1 MLTTKENLL
10 LSQNH
15 SVKITEDIVLK
26 FAEPSE
32 VDQIIK
38 IYQLIYGKTYPISY
52 GNDPELLARAVQSRD
67 THCVLIAK
75 DLKKNLAVG
84 ALILEKDLFNKIG
97 SLVGLVVLPEYR
109 NLRIAHHLVEMQT
122 NLHLEFQNEINSL
135 YATTRTVNVGPQVV
149 FHKNSFLPLGILP
162 NAHRLARYETV
173 TLFAK
178 FREGILEKRKRV
190 ANLSPKV
197 IPLYQI
203 VKNLV
208 PKLEMPTLE
217 ASPVELDGVVIEE
230 DWDYEVIQA
239 EHYVKR
245 KFLETYPEPSDRFY
259 PFHEPN
265 ILVADKKGR
274 VEIFAHFSKRDGYC
288 TIIKSSIPLFLL
300 HGHFTSLY
308 LQLHDIGVTYLEVL
322 VNAKAKRSIEALL
335 KASFLP
341 SAIYPAMREIKDNF
355 EDYIVMSRTMEPL
368 NFKGMAII
376 SQFKPYIDQY
386 VDLWKKLNLDSLE
399 IVNEE

>member
-1 MLTTKENLL
+1 MLLTDKYILESEKPLA
-10 LSQNH
+10 
-15 SVKITEDIVLK
+15 KINDHIVLK
-26 FAEPSE
+26 MAELSD
-32 VDQIIK
+32 VDQIIR
-38 IYQLIYGKTYPISY
+38 IYQMIYGKTYPISY
-52 GNDPELLARAVQSRD
+52 GNDPEMLAEAVQSKD
-67 THCVLIAK
+67 THCIIIAK
-75 DLKKNLAVG
+75 DLNKNLAIG
-84 ALILEKDLFNKIG
+84 ALVLEKDLFNKIG
-97 SLVGLVVLPEYR
+97 SLVGLVVLPDYR
-109 NLRIAHHLVEMQT
+109 NLKIAHRLVETQTHLHLVV
-122 NLHLEFQNEINSL
+122 QNELNSL

-149 FHKNSFLPLGILP
+149 FHKNNFLPLGLLP
-162 NAHRLARYETV
+162 NAHRLSRYETV

-178 FREGILEKRKRV
+178 YRKGILENRKSISGI
-190 ANLSPKV
+190 SPKI

-208 PKLEMPTLE
+208 PQ
-217 ASPVELDGVVIEE
+217 LDIPNANFLDLDDATVEE
-230 DWDYEVIQA
+230 DWDYEVIQG

-245 KFLETYPEPSDRFY
+245 KFLETYPDPSDRFY

-274 VEIFAHFSKRDGYC
+274 VEIFAYFSKRDGYC

-300 HGHFTSLY
+300 HGHLTSLY
-308 LQLHDIGVTYLEVL
+308 LQLHDIGVTYLEALINV
-322 VNAKAKRSIEALL
+322 KAKRSIEALL
-335 KASFLP
+335 KGNFLP
-341 SAIYPAMREIKDNF
+341 SAIYPAMRETQNNF

-386 VDLWKKLNLDSLE
+386 VDLWKKVNLDSLE

>member
-1 MLTTKENLL
+1 MLLTDKYLLESESYPTKIND
-10 LSQNH
+10 H
-15 SVKITEDIVLK
+15 IVLK
-26 FAEPSE
+26 FAELSD

-38 IYQLIYGKTYPISY
+38 IYQSIYGKTYPISY
-52 GNDPELLARAVQSRD
+52 GNDPEMLAKAVQSKD
-67 THCVLIAK
+67 THCILIAK
-75 DLKKNLAVG
+75 DLNKNLAIG
-84 ALILEKDLFNKIG
+84 ALVLEKDLFNKIG

-109 NLRIAHHLVEMQT
+109 NLKIAHKLVKTQT
-122 NLHLEFQNEINSL
+122 DLHLAAQNELNSL

-149 FHKNSFLPLGILP
+149 FHKNNFLPLGLLP
-162 NAHRLARYETV
+162 NAHRLSRYETV

-178 FREGILEKRKRV
+178 YREGILENRKSI
-190 ANLSPKV
+190 NGISPKI

-208 PKLEMPTLE
+208 PKLEIPDPNLLDLDE
-217 ASPVELDGVVIEE
+217 ATVEE
-230 DWDYEVIQA
+230 DWEYEVIQG

-245 KFLETYPEPSDRFY
+245 KFLETYPDPSDRFY

-274 VEIFAHFSKRDGYC
+274 VEIFAFFSKRDGYC

-300 HGHFTSLY
+300 HGHLTSLY
-308 LQLHDIGVTYLEVL
+308 LQLHDIGVTYLEALINV
-322 VNAKAKRSIEALL
+322 KAKRSIEALL
-335 KASFLP
+335 KGNFLP
-341 SAIYPAMREIKDNF
+341 SAIYPAMRETRNNF

-386 VDLWKKLNLDSLE
+386 VELWKKVNLDSLE
-399 IVNEE
+399 IVNEK